1 MRFAYRLRDARQA
14 RGLSADCRACGLLL
28 SFARTRAFRT
38 EAPDAD
44 IPLHAGIPL
53 GAAMKLKQLQA
64 LRAVAETGSLQGA
77 AGSLRDPARRQPRD
91 HRSGVGTWRSAADAD
106 GARGIV
112 DRVRRVHP
120 ETGAAHRPR
129 GRAHLRRRRCRA
141 RRRRRQPVHR
151 DHARVRHRG
160 LPRRRDRV
168 RRRAARRAAQHPGTA
183 PRADRGRPPDG
194 SLDIAL
200 YTEYGLLEDAAPHYR
215 LESLYEIGSAL
226 AVSGGYA
233 GPLDV
238 SAEDLQAQRWMVL
251 DAASDESSLMRVLFP
266 STAWRRLRACCAA
279 RPPMSTPIW

>member
-38 EAPDAD
+38 EAPGRGYS
-44 IPLHAGIPL
+44 IHAGIPL

-64 LRAVAETGSLQGA
+64 LRVGRRNRQPARRGRA
-77 AGSLRDPARRQPRD
+77 SLRDPARRQPRD

-141 RRRRRQPVHR
+141 RRRRGSLCIAITPVSATEAFLDAVTAFAAER
-151 DHARVRHRG
+151 PDVQLSILELRRAQIVAGLRTAAWISPCIRNTACWRTPRRTTGWNRCMRSARRWLSAADMRVRWMS
-160 LPRRRDRV
+160 
-168 RRRAARRAAQHPGTA
+168 A
-183 PRADRGRPPDG
+183 PRPAGAALDGAGRG
-194 SLDIAL
+194 
-200 YTEYGLLEDAAPHYR
+200 
-215 LESLYEIGSAL
+215 
-226 AVSGGYA
+226 
-233 GPLDV
+233 
-238 SAEDLQAQRWMVL
+238 QR
-251 DAASDESSLMRVLFP
+251 
-266 STAWRRLRACCAA
+266 
-279 RPPMSTPIW
+279 